1 MAVVNTKTIRVL
13 DNETINKAGTKG
25 FPLPVG
31 SIINKALLRLE
42 MAFTVGTGTGALAD
56 ALYRLVEKILL
67 TTSADGV
74 AVNAAGRFLYRRAQP
89 QGGGAPPHADAFA
102 AATATYVWLL
112 PIHFADQLLSIPTK
126 SSLDLRRSK
135 EANIEISMGDVSRLL
150 STVGTSTI
158 DSLKLSL
165 DLEAVDGE
173 LDPILQPEFLPYL
186 VTKSPVDPNANQ
198 KIDLEEAADLA
209 IKRIFLFGSDN
220 NSAHYQG
227 AADSAVLKDITIEH
241 SSGFA
246 GLNKQRDDMVQRK
259 NVSDYAFDGGSILT
273 GHYIHD
279 YVLSGDLDDAFMTAG
294 LSDLRVSWTNDTP
307 AGKYVHHGIDGVRIL
322 KGA

>member
-1 MAVVNTKTIRVL
+1 MAVVNKKTIRVL

-25 FPLPVG
+25 FSLPVG
-31 SIINKALLRLE
+31 LIITKALLRIE
-42 MAFTVGTGTGALAD
+42 MALTIGTGTGALTD
-56 ALYRLVEKILL
+56 ALYRLIEKILI
-67 TTSADGV
+67 TTSADGIS
-74 AVNAAGRFLYRRAQP
+74 VNAAGRFLYRRAQI
-89 QGGGAPPHADAFA
+89 QGGGAPPHADAFS
-102 AATATYVWLL
+102 AATGTYIWLL
-112 PIHFADQLLSIPTK
+112 PIHFADELLSIPTK
-126 SSLDLRRSK
+126 SALDLRRST

-186 VTKSPVDPNANQ
+186 VTKSPVDPNSQ
-198 KIDLEEAADLA
+198 QRVDLEMAADLA

-227 AADSAVLKDITIEH
+227 AADSAVIKDVTIEH

-246 GLNKQRDDMVQRK
+246 GLNKQRDDMIQRK
-259 NVSDYAFDGGSILT
+259 NVSDYSFDGGSILT

-279 YVLSGDLDDAFMTAG
+279 YVTSGDLDDAFITAG
-294 LSDLRVSWTNDTP
+294 LSDLRVSWTNDIP
-307 AGKYVHHGIDGVRIL
+307 AGKQVHHGIDGVRVL

>member
-1 MAVVNTKTIRVL
+1 MTVVNTKTIRVL

-25 FPLPVG
+25 FVLPVG
-31 SIINKALLRLE
+31 SIINKALLRIE
-42 MAFTVGTGTGALAD
+42 MTFTVGTGTGVLSS
-56 ALYRLVEKILL
+56 ALYRLIEKILI
-67 TTSADGV
+67 TTSADGIST
-74 AVNAAGRFLYRRAQP
+74 NAAGGFLYRRAQT
-89 QGGGAPPHADAFA
+89 QGGGTPPHSDSFS
-102 AATATYVWLL
+102 AATGTYIWLL
-112 PIHFADQLLSIPTK
+112 PIHFADELLSIPTK

-150 STVGTSTI
+150 STVGTSSI

-186 VTKSPVDPNANQ
+186 ATKSPVDPNTFQ
-198 KIDLEEAADLA
+198 RIDLEMAADLA
-209 IKRIFLFGSDN
+209 IKRIFLFGSNN

-227 AADSAVLKDITIEH
+227 EPDSAVIKDVTIEH

-246 GLNKQRDDMVQRK
+246 GLNKQKDDMIQRK
-259 NVSDYAFDGGSILT
+259 NVTDYSLDGGSTLT

-294 LSDLRVSWTNDTP
+294 LSDLRVSWTNDLPTS
-307 AGKYVHHGIDGVRIL
+307 KYVHHGIDGVRIL